1 MSGNQRQFNGDVAVI
16 GGGPAGLVAAIA
28 LNAAGAA
35 TVLIAPE
42 AKADTRTTA
51 LLSGSVTALEALGVW
66 ARCLPYA
73 APLERLRIV
82 DDSGRLFRG
91 PEVAFAAS
99 EIGREAFGY
108 NIENRHLLAA
118 LEARVGEVSIKR
130 RVSAAR
136 ALQPDSAGVTIRLDD
151 GEVRVPLAVAADGR
165 QSLGRKAAGIAMR
178 RHDYPQTALT
188 VNFSHSRPHEQTS
201 TEFHTGTGPFTIVPL
216 PGRRSSLVCVLD
228 PMTAEKLARMDDA
241 ALSGEIERRSHSL
254 LGKIAVE
261 SGRSLFPLSIETAQR
276 FAAARIA
283 LVGEAAHV
291 VPPIGAQGLN
301 LGLRDGACIAEFV
314 ADALADGRDPGGSDV
329 LDLYESSR
337 RADVTVRTLAIDVL
351 NRSLLSDLL
360 PVQAARGLGLYLLEH
375 VQPLRRAV
383 MREGMAPRAAEP
395 RLMRGEP
402 LAPLPQASL
411 T

>member
-1 MSGNQRQFNGDVAVI
+1 MPGNQGQFNGDVAVI

-28 LNAAGAA
+28 LEAAGAA

-51 LLSGSVTALEALGVW
+51 LLSGSVTALDALGVW
-66 ARCLPYA
+66 ERCLPYA

-91 PEVAFAAS
+91 PEVSFAAS
-99 EIGREAFGY
+99 EIGRDAFGY
-108 NIENRHLLAA
+108 NIENRHLLAV
-118 LEARVGEVSIKR
+118 LEARTAEIAIKR
-130 RVSAAR
+130 RSLPAR
-136 ALQPDSAGVTIRLDD
+136 TIEPDRAGVTVRLDD
-151 GEVRVPLAVAADGR
+151 GEVRVRLVVAADGR

-178 RHDYPQTALT
+178 RRDYPQTALT
-188 VNFSHSRPHEQTS
+188 VNFGHSRPHEETS
-201 TEFHTGTGPFTIVPL
+201 TEFHTATGPFTVVPL

-228 PMTAEKLARMDDA
+228 PATAAALFRLDDA
-241 ALSGEIERRSHSL
+241 GLAKEIERRSHSL
-254 LGKIAVE
+254 LGKVTVE
-261 SGRSLFPLSIETAQR
+261 SGRSLFPLSVETAQS
-276 FAAARIA
+276 FASARIA

-301 LGLRDGACIAEFV
+301 LGLRDGACIAELV
-314 ADALADGRDPGGSDV
+314 ADALADGRDPGGADV
-329 LDLYESSR
+329 LELYESSR

-375 VQPLRRAV
+375 VSPLRRAV